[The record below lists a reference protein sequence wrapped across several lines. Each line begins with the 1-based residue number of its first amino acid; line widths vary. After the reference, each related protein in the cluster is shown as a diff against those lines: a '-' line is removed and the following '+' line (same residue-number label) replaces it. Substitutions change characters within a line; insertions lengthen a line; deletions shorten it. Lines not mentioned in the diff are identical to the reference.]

1 MRNKMRFGIIMGI
14 IICGLLTMGIVSAEI
29 DETNLG
35 SVKQNTCIEIP
46 QVCGSCSYV
55 NLTIYYP
62 NKSRAIT
69 NDGMTSIGGSSWSY
83 EFCNTSNLGIY
94 YISGGG
100 DVEGSLTGF
109 DNYYFEV
116 NPEGIDQNL
125 TRIIAN
131 IATILF
137 FVSLI
142 FGVYIISRKID
153 YKSWQN
159 SLVTKYSNRNYL
171 KLVMGSLAFNVLKN
185 SYVIYYLLGFPIFLA
200 FMNLV
205 FNFNIIGLLEI
216 VKAMLIIY
224 SVGAI
229 IVAIYLFS
237 HVQEWIMDLLEE
249 IKNMEWGV

>member
-69 NDGMTSIGGSSWSY
+69 NDGMTSIGGSSWNY
-83 EFCNTSNLGIY
+83 EFCNTSNLGKY

-116 NPEGIDQNL
+116 TPSGFNWGTGFYI
-125 TRIIAN
+125 
-131 IATILF
+131 ILF
-137 FVSLI
+137 ILS
-142 FGVYIISRKID
+142 FGII
-153 YKSWQN
+153 
-159 SLVTKYSNRNYL
+159 
-171 KLVMGSLAFNVLKN
+171 
-185 SYVIYYLLGFPIFLA
+185 LLGYKIEDEWIVMLGSFALI
-200 FMNLV
+200 
-205 FNFNIIGLLEI
+205 IIGLLMLFYGI
-216 VKAMLIIY
+216 NDIRDSVYTWALSIITLMLGAYFSVKAGIE
-224 SVGAI
+224 AI
-229 IVAIYLFS
+229 
-237 HVQEWIMDLLEE
+237 
-249 IKNMEWGV
+249 N

>member
-142 FGVYIISRKID
+142 FGVYII
-153 YKSWQN
+153 
-159 SLVTKYSNRNYL
+159 NR
-171 KLVMGSLAFNVLKN
+171 
-185 SYVIYYLLGFPIFLA
+185 
-200 FMNLV
+200 
-205 FNFNIIGLLEI
+205 NIIGLLEI